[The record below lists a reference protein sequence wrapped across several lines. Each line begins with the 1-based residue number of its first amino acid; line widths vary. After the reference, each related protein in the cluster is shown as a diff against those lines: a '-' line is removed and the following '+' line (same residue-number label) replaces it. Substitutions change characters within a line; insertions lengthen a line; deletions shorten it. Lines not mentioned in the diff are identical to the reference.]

1 MGKES
6 KMDKDMNDLK
16 DKEAGEKDRDPG
28 GLNKKPKLKALNP
41 MIFLVVIILLCAIAS
56 YVVPAGSFARVT
68 NAATGGEVVDP
79 GSFQYMARTP
89 VSVFAVLMSVTQG
102 MQDAA
107 YIIFFL
113 LIIGGTF
120 AIMDATGAI
129 NAGMANVIR
138 KTRGREL
145 LMIPICMIIF
155 GCGSAFCGNF
165 EEFLAFVPLVLACC
179 FTMGFDS
186 LTAVGII
193 FCAASAG
200 YGGAMTNAFT
210 VGVAQ
215 SIAGLPLFSGIA
227 LRSVLFVCLLTVS
240 ILYVMWHA
248 YRVKKNPQSSSV
260 YEYDMLHAHEHL
272 IDIDYMPKVTTRCKL
287 VLIVFVGGIAYTV
300 YGIIVK
306 KYYIDELSAIFLAI
320 GILGG
325 LVGGLKPSKICDEFL
340 KGCTNMLFPCVM
352 IGLANAAIVILKSA
366 NIMDTIIY
374 ALSGLLNNLPP
385 SIMACGMFIL
395 QDVLNVLV
403 PSGSG
408 QAAVTMPLM
417 APLSDMLGV
426 TRQTAVLAFQMGST
440 FTDVLAPTSGEI
452 LAALAMCKTPYGK
465 WIRYLLPLFCMW
477 CLIAF
482 AFLIYAVK
490 TAYGPF

>member
-1 MGKES
+1 
-6 KMDKDMNDLK
+6 
-16 DKEAGEKDRDPG
+16 
-28 GLNKKPKLKALNP
+28 
-41 MIFLVVIILLCAIAS
+41 
-56 YVVPAGSFARVT
+56 
-68 NAATGGEVVDP
+68 
-79 GSFQYMARTP
+79 
-89 VSVFAVLMSVTQG
+89 
-102 MQDAA
+102 
-107 YIIFFL
+107 
-113 LIIGGTF
+113 
-120 AIMDATGAI
+120 
-129 NAGMANVIR
+129 
-138 KTRGREL
+138 
-145 LMIPICMIIF
+145 
-155 GCGSAFCGNF
+155 
-165 EEFLAFVPLVLACC
+165 
-179 FTMGFDS
+179 
-186 LTAVGII
+186 
-193 FCAASAG
+193 
-200 YGGAMTNAFT
+200 
-210 VGVAQ
+210 
-215 SIAGLPLFSGIA
+215 
-227 LRSVLFVCLLTVS
+227 
-240 ILYVMWHA
+240 MWHA

-408 QAAVTMPLM
+408 QAAVTLPLM